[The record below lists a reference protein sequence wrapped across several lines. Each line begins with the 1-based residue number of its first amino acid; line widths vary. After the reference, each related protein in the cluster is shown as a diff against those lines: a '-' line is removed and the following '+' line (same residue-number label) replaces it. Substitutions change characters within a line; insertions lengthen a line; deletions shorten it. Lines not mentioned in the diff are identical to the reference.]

1 MQLEEILKYHKYGK
15 TQYVLLPSYVLIQGC
30 RIIIIANNSRDC
42 LALVSIKF
50 LPEHRHC
57 IIKSSPIFKELFGT
71 EKSMIINFSNQYI
84 KSGAGVRVRINLFER
99 VNPLLFIY
107 IIMSIDSNSNQV
119 PFIHTLTEN
128 MINHIESCA
137 YMRFIILCYL
147 LIICLTHM

>member
-15 TQYVLLPSYVLIQGC
+15 TQYVLLPSNVLIQGC
-30 RIIIIANNSRDC
+30 RIISTVNNSHDC
-42 LALVSIKF
+42 LALVNIKF
-50 LPEHRHC
+50 LPSHRHF
-57 IIKSSPIFKELFGT
+57 IIKSSPLFKEMFGT
-71 EKSMIINFSNQYI
+71 DKSTIVKFSNPYI
-84 KSGAGVRVRINLFER
+84 KSGAGVRVHNKLFER
-99 VNPLLFIY
+99 VNPLLFVY

-147 LIICLTHM
+147 LIICL